1 MNNGRDSIMK
11 EFKIGQEVE
20 VGGRDRWLRR
30 TYVGRIKDEH
40 ITTEWNTNMLSRYYD
55 QNIREVEPETTFVDL
70 VIDWS
75 GDRPTYENMENYT
88 GLTVDDLED
97 WQVGIPYKGWVL
109 VNYHIKS
116 YGWVD
121 KPVMSSNDRKSITNK
136 ACTGRFVKI

>member
-1 MNNGRDSIMK
+1 MK
-11 EFKIGQEVE
+11 EFKNGQEVE
-20 VGGRDRWLRR
+20 TLENGVWLKRV
-30 TYVGRIKDEH
+30 YVGKISVVHTVYDPKGGDLSKRI
-40 ITTEWNTNMLSRYYD
+40 D
-55 QNIREVEPETTFVDL
+55 QRVREVKPETKFLDL

-109 VNYHIKS
+109 VNYHIKC

-121 KPVMSSNDRKSITNK
+121 KPVMSSNDRKSITDK
-136 ACTGRFVKI
+136 AYTGRFVKI